1 MSENSQAAE
10 DVRPGSV
17 TLVITSAEG
26 LVGRIEDYRGP
37 IPRRD
42 EYIFHPPLDDD
53 GTSDISVHAG
63 VMSVKSV
70 TYGILTRP
78 QHGEKHFTG
87 RPVQVVEVWV

>member
-1 MSENSQAAE
+1 MASTGPDGA
-10 DVRPGSV
+10 V
-17 TLVITSAEG
+17 TLLINSTDG
-26 LVGRIEDYRGP
+26 LVARVEGYRGP
-37 IPRRD
+37 VPRMG

-53 GTSDISVHAG
+53 GTGDLTVHGTG

-78 QHGEKHFTG
+78 QHGEEYFTG